1 MAGPSIARLG
11 HVGLHVENLEKEKA
25 FYRDVLGLTVTDE
38 DPELGMVFMSARPE
52 EEHHEL
58 LLCRGRNVGADAMLI
73 QQISFRCNTFE
84 DVVGFYR
91 RFKEHHVPIDVVL
104 SHGNAIGVYALDP
117 EGNRFEVYW
126 NTGLKAKQPHG
137 LDLDLEKPRG
147 EILKEVEESV
157 RKYGKT
163 GIGDRERLASQN
175 IRPAPPRPVG

>member
-52 EEHHEL
+52 VEHHEL
-58 LLCRGRNVGADAMLI
+58 LLCRGRNVGADAMVM
-73 QQISFRCNTFE
+73 QQISFRCGTFE
-84 DVVGFYR
+84 DVIGFYR
-91 RFKEHHVPIDVVL
+91 RFKAHGVPIDVVL

-126 NTGLKAKQPHG
+126 NTGLKAKQPYG
-137 LDLDLEKPRG
+137 LELDLEKPMNDLLR
-147 EILKEVEESV
+147 EVEESV
-157 RKYGKT
+157 SKYGKT
-163 GIGDRERLASQN
+163 GIVDRERLERQN
-175 IRPAPPRPVG
+175 IRPA